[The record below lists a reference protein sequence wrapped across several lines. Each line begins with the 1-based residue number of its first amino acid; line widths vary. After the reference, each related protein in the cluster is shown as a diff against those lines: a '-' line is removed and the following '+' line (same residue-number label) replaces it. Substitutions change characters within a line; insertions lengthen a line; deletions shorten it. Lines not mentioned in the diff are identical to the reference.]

1 MQLAELSREIVT
13 IFRGDSGIANRTSV
27 ESVLKRFKPQMVSAW
42 GFGEGNAHRSVK
54 VERTADAVPAEM
66 LHELSKLE
74 GVSVQR
80 NVLVTPAF
88 VPQDPMFGDQWA
100 LRQMGADVAWDC
112 LKMVPVTKITI
123 AVVDSGIA
131 HAHPDLHLRTHPQ
144 SKQFIINPPTHH
156 VEDEDGHGT
165 SLAGTIA
172 AVTDNPI
179 GVASMTWPLI
189 VRVLAQKF
197 YNPWT
202 DLTGDRAAQAIFDA
216 VDEGARVINLSW
228 HVGLE
233 SDVLYDAIEYAE
245 SHDVLVVAAAGNEGT
260 NNDELPI
267 WPASYSDPVYGL
279 TNVVSVMATNRHDDK
294 PGYSNYG
301 RRTVDLAAPGQGIL
315 STHYF
320 LEVPQYREYSG
331 TSAAAAHVTAAA
343 TLVRSRRPGWTAPE
357 VKQYLRTVV
366 DTNPFLDCVAR
377 GRLNLA
383 KAVCPL
389 VP

>member
-1 MQLAELSREIVT
+1 MDFAELSREIVT
-13 IFRGDSGIANRTSV
+13 ILRGDAGIFNRKTV
-27 ESVLKRFKPQMVSAW
+27 ESALQDFKPVTVSTWEFA
-42 GFGEGNAHRSVK
+42 ERDAHRSVK
-54 VERTADAVPAEM
+54 VERTVDPVPAQT
-66 LHELSKLE
+66 LHDLSLLH

-80 NVLVTPAF
+80 NVPLTPAY
-88 VPQDPMFGDQWA
+88 VPQDPMLGEQWA

-112 LKMVPVTKITI
+112 LKTVPVTRITI
-123 AVVDSGIA
+123 AIVDSGIA
-131 HAHPDLHLRTHPQ
+131 RTHPDLHGRTHPR
-144 SKQFIINPPTHH
+144 SKRFVVDPPDHH
-156 VEDEDGHGT
+156 IDDEDGHGT

-172 AVTDNPI
+172 AVTDNPV
-179 GVASMTWPLI
+179 GVASATWPFI

-197 YNPWT
+197 YDPWNE
-202 DLTGDRAAQAIFDA
+202 LTGDRAARAIVDA

-233 SDVLYDAIEYAE
+233 SALLYDAIEYADL
-245 SHDVLVVAAAGNEGT
+245 HDVLVVTAAGNEGT

-267 WPASYSDPVYGL
+267 WPASYSDPAYGL

-301 RRTVDLAAPGQGIL
+301 RRSVDLAAPGHGIL
-315 STHYF
+315 STHYY
-320 LEVPQYREYSG
+320 LANPQYREYSG

-343 TLVRSRRPGWTAPE
+343 TLVRALRPGWTAPH

-366 DTNPFLDCVAR
+366 DANAFLDCVAR

-383 KAVCPL
+383 RAVCPL
-389 VP
+389 V